1 MFDTEAEPVAG
12 MSSLGRYFLWLAALL
27 AASGLVGFVI
37 GLALFFAAFLH
48 VEARA
53 PLARN
58 ALLTA
63 SAVLF
68 LAAMSYIFVLDF
80 PRGLLQELVE
90 MPWPLR

>member
-1 MFDTEAEPVAG
+1 MAS
-12 MSSLGRYFLWLAALL
+12 MSHYFLWLAGLL
-27 AASGLVGFVI
+27 AASALAGFVI

-48 VEARA
+48 FKARA
-53 PLARN
+53 PLRRN
-58 ALLTA
+58 AVLTA

-80 PRGLLQELVE
+80 PRGLLQELVD